1 MNKGLMALGRRQEN
15 AMTVSMTGFAAR
27 KGQGAGHG
35 WAWDLRSVNGKGLDL
50 RLRVPDW
57 IDGLEAALRTELGRA
72 LGRGNVSLSL
82 KVARD
87 GAAEGEA
94 ALSVNP
100 TVLGAVLRA
109 LGEVE
114 NAAMGAGVTLAQATA
129 ADVLAVRGVL
139 DSSSADEDTAPLRAA
154 ILADLPALLA
164 DFNAMR
170 AAEGAALQGV
180 IAAQLDRIDA
190 LTRAATVESEAR
202 RDATATALRDALA
215 KVIAN
220 ADGVDEA
227 RLTQELALIAVK
239 NDVTE
244 ELDRLTAHVAAAR
257 DLLAEPG
264 PVGRK
269 FDFLMQ
275 EFMRE
280 ANTLCSKAQALALT
294 RIGLDLKTVID
305 QMREQVQNVE

>member
-1 MNKGLMALGRRQEN
+1 
-15 AMTVSMTGFAAR
+15 MTISMTGFAAR

-87 GAAEGEA
+87 GATEGEA
-94 ALSVNP
+94 ALRVNP

-114 NAAMGAGVTLAQATA
+114 AAAMDAGVTLAQATA

-139 DSSSADEDTAPLRAA
+139 DMSSADGDTAPLRAA
-154 ILADLPALLA
+154 IRADLPALLA

-170 AAEGAALQGV
+170 AAEGMALNGV
-180 IAAQLDRIDA
+180 IAAQLDRIDS
-190 LTRAATVESEAR
+190 LTRAATTEAEAR
-202 RDATATALRDALA
+202 RDATASALRDALA

-280 ANTLCSKAQALALT
+280 ANTLCSKAQALTLT

>member
-1 MNKGLMALGRRQEN
+1 
-15 AMTVSMTGFAAR
+15 MTLSMTGFATR

-35 WAWDLRSVNGKGLDL
+35 WTWDLRAVNGKGLDL

-57 IDGLEAALRTELGRA
+57 IDGLEAGLRTELGRA

-87 GAAEGEA
+87 AAGEGADGLRINPA
-94 ALSVNP
+94 ALA
-100 TVLGAVLRA
+100 AVLRA

-114 NAAMGAGVTLAQATA
+114 AAAMAAGVTLAQATA

-139 DSSSADEDTAPLRAA
+139 DLTAADEDTAPLRAA
-154 ILADLPALLA
+154 ILADLPPLLA
-164 DFNAMR
+164 EFNAMR
-170 AAEGAALQGV
+170 AAEGAALAAV
-180 IAAQLDRIDA
+180 IAAQLDRIAA
-190 LTRAATVESEAR
+190 LTTAARTEAEAR
-202 RDATATALRDALA
+202 REASAAALKEALA

-244 ELDRLTAHVAAAR
+244 EMDRLTAHVAAAR
-257 DLLAEPG
+257 DLLAESG

-280 ANTLCSKAQALALT
+280 ANTLCSKAQALSLT